1 MYVILTNLKK
11 QIYKFPQS
19 LSANPKKWSNTLKT
33 IRRQQPTNFLRVF
46 DQFVGLVLKGLNL
59 LIHTNDTR

>member
-11 QIYKFPQS
+11 QIHKFPQS
-19 LSANPKKWSNTLKT
+19 LRSNPKKWSNTLKT
-33 IRRQQPTNFLRVF
+33 IRQQQLTNCLRVF
-46 DQFVGLVLKGLNL
+46 DHFVGLVLKGLNL